1 MISETPYFLDDQ
13 IVALAK
19 EEVLGRDERLFVQ
32 HARAEHIFLLVDGN
46 LKFYG
51 SAGAQQILTGQLYSP
66 NSPVGLSAF
75 HPPYRHEV
83 EARVNSESATILK
96 WKRAELFDFL
106 AIMPELAINF
116 FGFINTQGQRLIE
129 ESSELFLSMTGAGK
143 SLKPDI
149 ILTKKE
155 ESPLEQ
161 DEDDATLFLL
171 QSPFFEVFEEKFLR
185 VLAAH
190 LQRYQYASGDVLYLQ
205 GGACSGID
213 ILESGEV
220 QFSRN
225 NVTTQ
230 GEQTVWF
237 RSISTPGYLLGSA
250 GVLNQVSDMTVTVS
264 KDAVVYNLPI
274 EVIRTLEKRELEF
287 GLKLQERVSW
297 LLMNQLRMVQARL
310 LSAEFVEETIV
321 VTNLIRNN
329 QSKLSLDSPLH
340 IVPHL
345 LKEKLTT
352 RQGLEM
358 LHQVELNG
366 KNHERNL
373 ASLSLDN
380 LQKTQKEMAFY
391 EGLMRIY
398 SSVVSAPEA
407 STPEALQI
415 QCNDAAR
422 KAFKVPSVSVSG
434 YNNLPEKSGHIFIYN
449 HLLND
454 PYYTLPNQ
462 FQITLDAH
470 YLSAVLYEKYGKSAV
485 RIVRIGREAEYAH
498 EDYYDRLGFL
508 NVYTVDSRQVENLK
522 EKKRLKR
529 EQLFAQIEEKL
540 AHGINVIISPEVTS
554 YPTDQSPGKFK
565 TGIFRMAMDMKVEP
579 LIVPIVAA
587 NFDLRISDNT
597 FLCEIKEPFRI
608 SERLQREPRKDL
620 KAFLAK
626 YQKEYKG
633 YVQELT
639 SNLTNGA
646 TRIQR

>member
-1 MISETPYFLDDQ
+1 M
-13 IVALAK
+13 AK

-32 HARAEHIFLLVDGN
+32 HARAEHIFLLLDGN

-51 SAGAQQILTGQLYSP
+51 SAGAQQILIGQLYSP

-106 AIMPELAINF
+106 ASKPELAINF

-155 ESPLEQ
+155 QSPLEQ

-190 LQRYQYASGDVLYLQ
+190 LQRYQYASGDVLHLQ

-237 RSISTPGYLLGSA
+237 RSISTPGYLLGSS
-250 GVLNQVSDMTVTVS
+250 GVLNQISDMTVTVS
-264 KDAVVYNLPI
+264 KDAVVYHLPI
-274 EVIRTLEKRELEF
+274 EAIRSLENGQPEF
-287 GLKLQERVSW
+287 GRKLQERVSW
-297 LLMNQLRMVQARL
+297 LLMNQLRMVQTRL
-310 LSAEFVEETIV
+310 LSAEFVEEAIV
-321 VTNLIRNN
+321 VTNLIENN

-340 IVPHL
+340 SVPHL

-352 RQGLEM
+352 KKGLEI
-358 LHQVELNG
+358 LHQVELQG
-366 KNHERNL
+366 MNHERNL

-380 LQKTQKEMAFY
+380 LQKTQKETEFFH
-391 EGLMRIY
+391 GLMGIY
-398 SSVVSAPEA
+398 SSVVSASA
-407 STPEALQI
+407 DSSTGDLQI
-415 QCNDAAR
+415 SCNEAAH
-422 KAFKVPSVSVSG
+422 KAFSIPSINLKG
-434 YNNLPEKSGHIFIYN
+434 YNNLPEKPGHIFIYN

-470 YLSAVLYEKYGKSAV
+470 YLSALLYEKYGKPAL
-485 RIVRIGREAEYAH
+485 RIVRIGREAE
-498 EDYYDRLGFL
+498 
-508 NVYTVDSRQVENLK
+508 
-522 EKKRLKR
+522 
-529 EQLFAQIEEKL
+529 
-540 AHGINVIISPEVTS
+540 
-554 YPTDQSPGKFK
+554 
-565 TGIFRMAMDMKVEP
+565 
-579 LIVPIVAA
+579 
-587 NFDLRISDNT
+587 
-597 FLCEIKEPFRI
+597 
-608 SERLQREPRKDL
+608 
-620 KAFLAK
+620 
-626 YQKEYKG
+626 
-633 YVQELT
+633 
-639 SNLTNGA
+639 
-646 TRIQR
+646 